1 MKVNSILMSVCIFLF
16 IGNILCLVA
25 FERLNTQLVE
35 KIVKIYQNN
44 YFDILNKDLDLK
56 FKSDT
61 ILSNKIFEVKLDL
74 MKINKEVSSLKKDIN
89 YIKYKVNK

>member
-1 MKVNSILMSVCIFLF
+1 MSVCIFLF

-35 KIVKIYQNN
+35 IVKIYQNN
-44 YFDILNKDLDLK
+44 YFDILNKDFDLK

-89 YIKYKVNK
+89 YIKYKVNE

>member
-35 KIVKIYQNN
+35 IVKTYQNS
-44 YFDILNKDLDLK
+44 YFDVLNQSFDFRLKTDTMLLNQNFKIQLDL
-56 FKSDT
+56 
-61 ILSNKIFEVKLDL
+61 I
-74 MKINKEVSSLKKDIN
+74 KINQEVSSLKKDIN

>member
-16 IGNILCLVA
+16 VGNMLCLVA

-35 KIVKIYQNN
+35 IVKTYQNS
-44 YFDILNKDLDLK
+44 YFDVLNQSLDFRLKTDTMLLNQNFKIQLDL
-56 FKSDT
+56 
-61 ILSNKIFEVKLDL
+61 I
-74 MKINKEVSSLKKDIN
+74 KINQEVSSLKKDIN

>member
-25 FERLNTQLVE
+25 FERLNNQLVE
-35 KIVKIYQNN
+35 VVKTYQNN
-44 YFDILNKDLDLK
+44 YFDILNKDFDLK

-89 YIKYKVNK
+89 YIKYKVNE

>member
-35 KIVKIYQNN
+35 IVKIYQNS
-44 YFDILNKDLDLK
+44 YFDVLNQSFDFRLKTDTMLLNQNFKIQLDL
-56 FKSDT
+56 
-61 ILSNKIFEVKLDL
+61 I
-74 MKINKEVSSLKKDIN
+74 KINQEVSSLKKDIN

>member
-25 FERLNTQLVE
+25 FERLNNQLVE
-35 KIVKIYQNN
+35 VVKTYQNS
-44 YFDILNKDLDLK
+44 YFDVLNQSLDFRLKTDTMLLNQNFKIQLDL
-56 FKSDT
+56 
-61 ILSNKIFEVKLDL
+61 I
-74 MKINKEVSSLKKDIN
+74 KINQEVSSLKKDIN

>member
-25 FERLNTQLVE
+25 FERLNNQLVE
-35 KIVKIYQNN
+35 VVKTYQNN
-44 YFDILNKDLDLK
+44 YFDVLNQSLDFRLKTDTMLLNQNFKIQLDL
-56 FKSDT
+56 
-61 ILSNKIFEVKLDL
+61 I
-74 MKINKEVSSLKKDIN
+74 KINQEVSSLKKDIN

>member
-35 KIVKIYQNN
+35 IVKIYQNN

>member
-35 KIVKIYQNN
+35 IVKTYQNS
-44 YFDILNKDLDLK
+44 YFDVLNQSLDFRLKTDTMLLNQNFKIQLDL
-56 FKSDT
+56 
-61 ILSNKIFEVKLDL
+61 I
-74 MKINKEVSSLKKDIN
+74 KINQEVSSLKKDIN
-89 YIKYKVNK
+89 YIKYKINK

>member
-16 IGNILCLVA
+16 VGNILCLVA

-35 KIVKIYQNN
+35 IVKTYQNS
-44 YFDILNKDLDLK
+44 YFDVLNQSLDFRLKTDTMLLNQNFKIQLDL
-56 FKSDT
+56 
-61 ILSNKIFEVKLDL
+61 I
-74 MKINKEVSSLKKDIN
+74 KINQEVSSLKKDIN

>member
-35 KIVKIYQNN
+35 IVKIYQNK

-74 MKINKEVSSLKKDIN
+74 IKINKEVSSLKKDIN
-89 YIKYKVNK
+89 YIKYKVNE

>member
-35 KIVKIYQNN
+35 IVKTYQNS
-44 YFDILNKDLDLK
+44 YFDVLNQSLDFRLKTDTMLLNQNFKIQLDL
-56 FKSDT
+56 
-61 ILSNKIFEVKLDL
+61 I
-74 MKINKEVSSLKKDIN
+74 KINQEVSSLKKDIN

>member
-35 KIVKIYQNN
+35 IVKIYQNN

-89 YIKYKVNK
+89 YIKYKVNE

>member
-35 KIVKIYQNN
+35 IVKIYQNN
-44 YFDILNKDLDLK
+44 YFDILNKDFDLK

-74 MKINKEVSSLKKDIN
+74 VKINKEVSSLKKDIN
-89 YIKYKVNK
+89 YIKYKVNE

>member
-35 KIVKIYQNN
+35 IVKIYQNN
-44 YFDILNKDLDLK
+44 YFDILNKDFDLK

-89 YIKYKVNK
+89 YIKYKVNE

>member
-25 FERLNTQLVE
+25 FERLNNQLVE
-35 KIVKIYQNN
+35 VVKTYQNN
-44 YFDILNKDLDLK
+44 YFDVLDKNLDFRLKTDTMLLNQNFKIQLDL
-56 FKSDT
+56 
-61 ILSNKIFEVKLDL
+61 I
-74 MKINKEVSSLKKDIN
+74 KINQEVSSLKKDIN

>member
-35 KIVKIYQNN
+35 IVKIYQNN
-44 YFDILNKDLDLK
+44 YFDILNKDFDLK

-61 ILSNKIFEVKLDL
+61 ILLNKIFEVKLDL

-89 YIKYKVNK
+89 YIKYKVNE

>member
-35 KIVKIYQNN
+35 IVKIYQNN

-74 MKINKEVSSLKKDIN
+74 IKINKEVSSLKKDIN
-89 YIKYKVNK
+89 YIKYKVNE

>member
-1 MKVNSILMSVCIFLF
+1 MKVNSILMNVCIFLF

-35 KIVKIYQNN
+35 IVKIYQNN
-44 YFDILNKDLDLK
+44 YFDILNKDFDLK

-89 YIKYKVNK
+89 YIKYKVNE

>member
-16 IGNILCLVA
+16 IGNILCSVA

-35 KIVKIYQNN
+35 IVKIYQNN
-44 YFDILNKDLDLK
+44 YFDILNKDFDLK

-74 MKINKEVSSLKKDIN
+74 VKINKEVSSLKKDIN
-89 YIKYKVNK
+89 YIKYKVNE

>member
-25 FERLNTQLVE
+25 FERLNNQLVE
-35 KIVKIYQNN
+35 VVKTYQNN
-44 YFDILNKDLDLK
+44 YFDVLDKNLDFRLKIDTMLLNQNFKIQLDL
-56 FKSDT
+56 
-61 ILSNKIFEVKLDL
+61 I
-74 MKINKEVSSLKKDIN
+74 KINQEVSSLKKDIN

>member
-25 FERLNTQLVE
+25 FERLNNQLVE
-35 KIVKIYQNN
+35 VVKTYQNS
-44 YFDILNKDLDLK
+44 YFDVLNQSLDFRLKTDTMLLNQNFKIQLDL
-56 FKSDT
+56 
-61 ILSNKIFEVKLDL
+61 I
-74 MKINKEVSSLKKDIN
+74 KINQEVSSSKKDIN

>member
-35 KIVKIYQNN
+35 IVKIYQNN
-44 YFDILNKDLDLK
+44 YFDILNKDFDLK

>member
-25 FERLNTQLVE
+25 FEKLNTQLVE
-35 KIVKIYQNN
+35 IVKIYQNN
-44 YFDILNKDLDLK
+44 YFDILNKDFDLK

-89 YIKYKVNK
+89 YIKYKVNE